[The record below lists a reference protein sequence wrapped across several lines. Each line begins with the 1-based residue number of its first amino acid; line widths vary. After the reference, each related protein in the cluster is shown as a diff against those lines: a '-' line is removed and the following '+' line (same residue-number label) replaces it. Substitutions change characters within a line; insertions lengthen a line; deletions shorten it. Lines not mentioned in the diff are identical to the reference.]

1 MRIHSLEVDN
11 FRSFN
16 KEIINFN
23 DSNGNAKQFIVL
35 IGDNGVGKTAILEA
49 ITKCFVPVIRTISNE
64 AVKKC
69 DLTNNDIK
77 YNCGWT
83 SIKTKIEIDNKQYY
97 LLNRRRVSSSISIN
111 DNMDTKEQKVYS
123 LEAKSTFLKRR
134 EEGKLPLILYYGI
147 NRVFNEIP
155 KRGHI
160 REYKIDDALKNCF
173 DNSNN
178 FRDFYEW
185 YKTEEDIELRELR
198 ENKEYNNIQLNCVR
212 NAISSMIKGYSN
224 LKINLNPS
232 RMVIT
237 NSKNEELRIE
247 QLSGGYKA
255 ILSVVSDIAKR
266 LALANPH
273 SINPLNEQAVILIDE
288 IDLHLHPKWQK
299 TIVAD
304 LKRTFPNCQ
313 FIVSTHSPFIVQ
325 SLKQEELINIE
336 CNETQEESGSFEGW
350 SIEEIQEYKMNVET
364 KTEKYKRLINDFTDA
379 VDDENLDD
387 VKKLYNELKVML
399 RPESQERKLIDI
411 DMRMVQGND

>member
-1 MRIHSLEVDN
+1 M
-11 FRSFN
+11 
-16 KEIINFN
+16 
-23 DSNGNAKQFIVL
+23 

-224 LKINLNPS
+224 LKIKLNPS

>member
-198 ENKEYNNIQLNCVR
+198 ENNR
-212 NAISSMIKGYSN
+212 
-224 LKINLNPS
+224 
-232 RMVIT
+232 
-237 NSKNEELRIE
+237 
-247 QLSGGYKA
+247 
-255 ILSVVSDIAKR
+255 
-266 LALANPH
+266 
-273 SINPLNEQAVILIDE
+273 
-288 IDLHLHPKWQK
+288 KW
-299 TIVAD
+299 
-304 LKRTFPNCQ
+304 
-313 FIVSTHSPFIVQ
+313 
-325 SLKQEELINIE
+325 
-336 CNETQEESGSFEGW
+336 
-350 SIEEIQEYKMNVET
+350 
-364 KTEKYKRLINDFTDA
+364 
-379 VDDENLDD
+379 
-387 VKKLYNELKVML
+387 
-399 RPESQERKLIDI
+399 
-411 DMRMVQGND
+411 

>member
-224 LKINLNPS
+224 LKIKLNPS